1 MNVLIAGGTGF
12 IGNYLKNRFE
22 ASGHIVRLVSR
33 SGMDVSW
40 NLKDLIPELEKTDV
54 LINLAGKS
62 INSRFTEKNK
72 ELILQS
78 RLKTTG
84 ILNEAVA
91 ACKNPPVLWINAS
104 ATGIYKHTGQNQ
116 TLNESSMDFASDFLG
131 NVVQLWEREFFGTSI
146 PGVRKTAIRT
156 SVVLGKSGGAYPI
169 FKLLAITGLG
179 GKQGSGAQ
187 MVSWIHI
194 EDYYRIILFIIEESG
209 ISGVINASAPFP
221 VTNQIFMKTLRK
233 AKRFPVGIPAPEW
246 AIKLG
251 TGIVGVD
258 SSLILAS
265 SNVNSEI
272 LIKNGFEFRFPTV
285 EKAFLDLI
293 Q

>member
-1 MNVLIAGGTGF
+1 
-12 IGNYLKNRFE
+12 
-22 ASGHIVRLVSR
+22 
-33 SGMDVSW
+33 
-40 NLKDLIPELEKTDV
+40 
-54 LINLAGKS
+54 
-62 INSRFTEKNK
+62 
-72 ELILQS
+72 
-78 RLKTTG
+78 
-84 ILNEAVA
+84 
-91 ACKNPPVLWINAS
+91 
-104 ATGIYKHTGQNQ
+104 
-116 TLNESSMDFASDFLG
+116 
-131 NVVQLWEREFFGTSI
+131 
-146 PGVRKTAIRT
+146 
-156 SVVLGKSGGAYPI
+156 
-169 FKLLAITGLG
+169 
-179 GKQGSGAQ
+179 

-221 VTNQIFMKTLRK
+221 VTNKIFMKTLRK

-272 LIKNGFEFRFPTV
+272 LMKNGFEFRFPTI
-285 EKAFLDLI
+285 EKAFLDLT

>member
-22 ASGHIVRLVSR
+22 TSGHIVRLVSR

-116 TLNESSMDFASDFLG
+116 TLNESSMDFAGDFLG

-272 LIKNGFEFRFPTV
+272 LMKNGFEFRFPTV

>member
-40 NLKDLIPELEKTDV
+40 NMKDLIPELEKTDV

-91 ACKNPPVLWINAS
+91 ACKNPPALWINAS

-116 TLNESSMDFASDFLG
+116 TLNESSMDFAVDFLG

-169 FKLLAITGLG
+169 FKFLAITGLG

-272 LIKNGFEFRFPTV
+272 LMKNGFEFRFPTV
-285 EKAFLDLI
+285 EKAFLDLT

>member
-1 MNVLIAGGTGF
+1 MGIVSFRHKKSPYLEF
-12 IGNYLKNRFE
+12 INILYQ
-22 ASGHIVRLVSR
+22 
-33 SGMDVSW
+33 
-40 NLKDLIPELEKTDV
+40 EK
-54 LINLAGKS
+54 G
-62 INSRFTEKNK
+62 
-72 ELILQS
+72 
-78 RLKTTG
+78 
-84 ILNEAVA
+84 
-91 ACKNPPVLWINAS
+91 
-104 ATGIYKHTGQNQ
+104 
-116 TLNESSMDFASDFLG
+116 DFASDFLE
-131 NVVQLWEREFFGTSI
+131 NVVQLCEREFIGTSI
-146 PGVRKTAIRT
+146 PGVRKAAIRT

-272 LIKNGFEFRFPTV
+272 LMKNGFEFRFPTV
-285 EKAFLDLI
+285 EKAFLDLT